1 MLFSPVPPM
10 SLIVTLPAV
19 FAASPPKRPTRLSC
33 AAFNCPPFT
42 ASFEP
47 DAIVPSATLVI
58 LLPPL
63 FKPALVK
70 LTVPFVPPVMV
81 TPLLFTVVLPVV
93 TLPVVPKSRF
103 GFNFTCTPSAVVSVV
118 ILLSPVT
125 LMVSPKAKLLSVLPS
140 PKLMPLFA
148 VVFTCFN

>member
-1 MLFSPVPPM
+1 MLLSPVPPM

-47 DAIVPSATLVI
+47 NAIVPSATLVI

-70 LTVPFVPPVMV
+70 LTGPFAPPVIV
-81 TPLLFTVVLPVV
+81 TPLLSSLLLP
-93 TLPVVPKSRF
+93 
-103 GFNFTCTPSAVVSVV
+103 AV
-118 ILLSPVT
+118 ILSTDTSFFNATTILPFASTCVMMLSPASNS
-125 LMVSPKAKLLSVLPS
+125 LKSVLASAPFTLTFVPS
-140 PKLMPLFA
+140 FA
-148 VVFTCFN
+148 V